1 MNSEAL
7 HTYLADQSQIPS
19 RLGSVDCVTF
29 IVGALKAGWGRDYSK
44 VLGYSDRRSAI
55 RQLRAAD
62 GLLEAAR
69 AVLGPECAIDD
80 LPAGS
85 VAYADVPQPTLGLV
99 MDDWVIIKMPSQ
111 VARIERSYDLVG
123 WRTDGGT

>member
-1 MNSEAL
+1 MNHEAL
-7 HTYLADQSQIPS
+7 HTYLAEQSQIPS
-19 RLGSVDCVTF
+19 RFGTVDCVTF
-29 IVGALKAGWGRDYSK
+29 VVGALRAGWDRDYSK
-44 VLGYSDRRSAI
+44 VLHYSDRRSAI
-55 RQLRAAD
+55 AQLRTAE

-99 MDDWVIIKMPSQ
+99 MPDWVLIKMPTH

-123 WRTDGGT
+123 WRTDGVT